1 MDGYT
6 EKGCQKPAP
15 QQQTTDDDD
24 DPYGRK
30 FQLVNYRPFC
40 LILLTDIC
48 VSVCLFTVLSKHY
61 LPLPFSSAA
70 EGQVKMIVRLE
81 LIPQPTGEACH
92 VPGYH

>member
-1 MDGYT
+1 MET
-6 EKGCQKPAP
+6 Q
-15 QQQTTDDDD
+15 
-24 DPYGRK
+24 RK
-30 FQLVNYRPFC
+30 DVKNLLHSSRLLMMMMTHTAESFNLVNYRPFC

-81 LIPQPTGEACH
+81 LIPQ
-92 VPGYH
+92 VKLVM